1 MKIIFKNKLFKAQNG
16 QVMVESII
24 AISVLVIGLLGIF
37 TLLSRSLSLNR
48 VIADQSVA
56 THLAA
61 EGIELVKSRLD
72 RNALLNAGGSA
83 VPWNDGVNRG
93 DYEMDFN
100 DSVLAVNQNR
110 KLNFDSGSG
119 QYSYD
124 FGAPTA
130 FQRLIAISPNPD
142 GNEIKVNSIVAW
154 TTRGGGQ
161 FEVNLEDHFF
171 NWR

>member
-1 MKIIFKNKLFKAQNG
+1 MRTHLKNSSSESG
-16 QVMVESII
+16 QLMVESII
-24 AISVLVIGLLGIF
+24 AISVLIIGLLGIF

-48 VIADQSVA
+48 VIADQSAA

-61 EGIELVKSRLD
+61 EGIELVKNLID
-72 RNALLNAGGSA
+72 ANAIQRR
-83 VPWNDGVNRG
+83 PWNLGVNPG
-93 DYEMDFN
+93 DYEVDFN
-100 DSVLAVNQNR
+100 DGALAVPQNR
-110 KLNFDSGSG
+110 KLDFDSGSG

-124 FGAPTA
+124 SGSPTT
-130 FQRLIAISPNPD
+130 FQRLIVISQPSPD
-142 GNEIKVNSIVAW
+142 ELKVNSLVKW